1 MAFRVEFDLYCPHH
15 IMGNRWAEHIHSSST
30 YQDHLQPT
38 RTTSSSPGQS
48 PNHQDH
54 LPPTNTHPWLY
65 FRLSILRFALLT
77 GALGMNHALPGEH
90 QPWMRAASTALSK
103 EMVPSNLNILHLKD
117 AQGPLH
123 RQDAGGKISKTNLST
138 ARTEKNFHCFKIILI
153 FPPSNK
159 EITTSA

>member
-1 MAFRVEFDLYCPHH
+1 MYRFNFAKFPFLLFILGSTEDSERFFSLSVLSSPLSLPFLRADGGRGGCRALAFRVEFDLYCPHH

-65 FRLSILRFALLT
+65 FRLSVLWFALLT
-77 GALGMNHALPGEH
+77 GALGMNHPLPGEH
-90 QPWMRAASTALSK
+90 QPWMRAASTA
-103 EMVPSNLNILHLKD
+103 
-117 AQGPLH
+117 
-123 RQDAGGKISKTNLST
+123 
-138 ARTEKNFHCFKIILI
+138 
-153 FPPSNK
+153 
-159 EITTSA
+159 